1 MSVLTREKL
10 RYRKHKEMHLKTGIA
25 AHIIHEHSSCALIPL
40 DRLGVTKWTVGIV
53 SGS

>member
-1 MSVLTREKL
+1 MRPLTREALL
-10 RYRKHKEMHLKTGIA
+10 RRKNKEMYLKTGIA

-40 DRLGVTKWTVGIV
+40 DRHGVTKWTVGIV